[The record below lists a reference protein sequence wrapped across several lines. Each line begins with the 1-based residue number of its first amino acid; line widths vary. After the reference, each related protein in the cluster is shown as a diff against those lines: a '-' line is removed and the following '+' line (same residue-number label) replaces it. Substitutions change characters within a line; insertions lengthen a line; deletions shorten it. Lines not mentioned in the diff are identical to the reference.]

1 MYTPPTQDERKP
13 DPPREVFL
21 INELIRDY
29 LEFQGYKHTLSVFL
43 PGGRPTIRTH
53 SGPIA
58 TRCSP
63 V

>member
-1 MYTPPTQDERKP
+1 VDPQDERKP

-43 PGGRPTIRTH
+43 PGPLAQSYEPH
-53 SGPIA
+53 L
-58 TRCSP
+58 
-63 V
+63 